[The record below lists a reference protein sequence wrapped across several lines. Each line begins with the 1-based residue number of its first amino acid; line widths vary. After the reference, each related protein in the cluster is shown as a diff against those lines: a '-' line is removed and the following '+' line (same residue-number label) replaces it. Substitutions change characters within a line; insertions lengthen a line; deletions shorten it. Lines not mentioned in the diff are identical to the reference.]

1 MPLAARTAE
10 ELVELA
16 VVETAAGRVIPIGGI
31 DDAIDASPEGRREA
45 ERARL
50 ARRVQ
55 CRAREREVADRLRH
69 ELETRHFKLLEK
81 LAEYV
86 AGVVLEDFG
95 AAWVRVSVAKIG
107 VLRGVKRV
115 GVTIERSRAA

>member
-1 MPLAARTAE
+1 MDIIFIDELRLSTLIGIYPREQTVPQTIEVSLQIGTSTAS
-10 ELVELA
+10 
-16 VVETAAGRVIPIGGI
+16 AGASDDIGDTI
-31 DDAIDASPEGRREA
+31 NYAEVA
-45 ERARL
+45 ER
-50 ARRVQ
+50 
-55 CRAREREVADRLRH
+55 LRN
-69 ELETRHFKLLEK
+69 ELGSRHFKLLEK

-95 AAWVRVSVAKIG
+95 AAWVRVSIAKIG

>member
-1 MPLAARTAE
+1 MTIPAGSTRYVVAGGGK
-10 ELVELA
+10 VE
-16 VVETAAGRVIPIGGI
+16 VVE
-31 DDAIDASPEGRREA
+31 
-45 ERARL
+45 
-50 ARRVQ
+50 
-55 CRAREREVADRLRH
+55 RLRH
-69 ELETRHFKLLEK
+69 DLETRHFQLLEK
-81 LAEYV
+81 LAEHV

>member
-1 MPLAARTAE
+1 MDIISIDEFRLSTLIGIYPREQTIPQTLEVSLQIGTSTASAGASDDIVDTINYAE
-10 ELVELA
+10 
-16 VVETAAGRVIPIGGI
+16 VVE
-31 DDAIDASPEGRREA
+31 
-45 ERARL
+45 
-50 ARRVQ
+50 
-55 CRAREREVADRLRH
+55 RLRH
-69 ELETRHFKLLEK
+69 DLETRHFQLLEK
-81 LAEYV
+81 LAEHV